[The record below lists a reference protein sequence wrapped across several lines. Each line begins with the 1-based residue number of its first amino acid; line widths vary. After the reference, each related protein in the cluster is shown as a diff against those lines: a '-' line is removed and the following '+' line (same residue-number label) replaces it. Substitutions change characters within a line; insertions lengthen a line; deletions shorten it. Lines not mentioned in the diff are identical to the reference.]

1 MVLSG
6 TIYDKIKESL
16 DKYLFGFD
24 KSQLNVSLY
33 NGKFNSVQLTHPSL
47 GAINL
52 KSVNIKPNKA
62 EKLLLQLNLPF
73 ALKAGTIGHLELKLS
88 LVSSLFGPSGPQN
101 IVVNLDEVYFIVGPS
116 LRMRSK
122 DDSYLAETE
131 QELMQPYDHNN
142 CFNIFSNN
150 LKLKKKNKDPR
161 PQGASEDARSKQLE
175 IY

>member
-1 MVLSG
+1 MSLSTMVIGNRS
-6 TIYDKIKESL
+6 Y
-16 DKYLFGFD
+16 
-24 KSQLNVSLY
+24 
-33 NGKFNSVQLTHPSL
+33 LTHSPL

-73 ALKAGTIGHLELKLS
+73 SLKAGTIGHLELKLS
-88 LVSSLFGPSGPQN
+88 LVSSLFGSSGPQN

-150 LKLKKKNKDPR
+150 LKLKKKKDLR
-161 PQGASEDARSKQLE
+161 PQASTEDARSKQQE
-175 IY
+175 VS

>member
-33 NGKFNSVQLTHPSL
+33 NGKPILNSLTPFI

-73 ALKAGTIGHLELKLS
+73 SLKAGTIGHLELKLS
-88 LVSSLFGPSGPQN
+88 LVSSLFGSSGP
-101 IVVNLDEVYFIVGPS
+101 
-116 LRMRSK
+116 
-122 DDSYLAETE
+122 
-131 QELMQPYDHNN
+131 
-142 CFNIFSNN
+142 
-150 LKLKKKNKDPR
+150 
-161 PQGASEDARSKQLE
+161 
-175 IY
+175 